1 MGLILFLVTKHIPRN
16 QKKQV
21 STKTIRGI
29 TKTVFPHNS
38 ESTPTSSMKII
49 KITIRI
55 MILIVAILIKICL
68 ALGDT
73 QTIFFRLKI
82 KTIRKRNLPL
92 QIYKTNLNNDDYL
105 RCNLISKKNKIQ
117 IY

>member
-73 QTIFFRLKI
+73 PTIFFRLKI